1 MLPITVGVERQ
12 IYRSAPGHPYPR
24 LQDSNTKRDAIRAKA
39 MNYCQFFIFK
49 ESFEIKIGY

>member
-39 MNYCQFFIFK
+39 MNFCQFFIFK